1 MTVYARSA
9 GKQGSTKLVIKDFVE
24 VVGKSKPGK
33 CYPSDTFMVGDIPMV
48 IEVYPNGATDEEKGS
63 VSVYLWNKS
72 ECVVKVECRFVT
84 GKKDRSFEYK
94 MRPREIW
101 GFDQFL
107 THTECAEAFKEKDF
121 VLTASVDIR
130 GEELKITRSESG
142 EGKKYCVGKTLYQK
156 MQRSD
161 FTMVFSGA
169 EVPCHK
175 NVLAAASPV
184 FEAMVENQ
192 HLEAIESKANIEV
205 SEEVGRAFVKFIY
218 TGEIE
223 EEILKDQAVAFLE
236 LGEKYDIQVLK
247 EMAEAK
253 LLMLLD
259 KKNMVEF
266 VSLGDHYNA
275 NKIFE
280 AALKMTKANM
290 TWLRNQVGAIDLKI
304 LFFYHDFPQE
314 GGTKK
319 VMELRKEIVE
329 QLL

>member
-1 MTVYARSA
+1 M
-9 GKQGSTKLVIKDFVE
+9 LF
-24 VVGKSKPGK
+24 KSL
-33 CYPSDTFMVGDIPMV
+33 F
-48 IEVYPNGATDEEKGS
+48 AT
-63 VSVYLWNKS
+63 
-72 ECVVKVECRFVT
+72 
-84 GKKDRSFEYK
+84 
-94 MRPREIW
+94 
-101 GFDQFL
+101 
-107 THTECAEAFKEKDF
+107 
-121 VLTASVDIR
+121 LTASVDIP
-130 GEELKITRSESG
+130 GEELKIARSESG
-142 EGKKYCVGKTLYQK
+142 EGEKYCVGKNLYQK

-236 LGEKYDIQVLK
+236 LGDKYDIQVLK
-247 EMAEAK
+247 ELAEAK

-304 LFFYHDFPQE
+304 LFSYHDFPQE

-319 VMELRKEIVE
+319 VMELSKEIVE